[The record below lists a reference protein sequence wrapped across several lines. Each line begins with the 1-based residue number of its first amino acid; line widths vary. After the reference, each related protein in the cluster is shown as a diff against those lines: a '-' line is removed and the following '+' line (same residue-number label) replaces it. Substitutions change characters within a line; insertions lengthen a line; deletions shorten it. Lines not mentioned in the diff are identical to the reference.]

1 VREVRRSRI
10 RLLAIVLCFVVG
22 ACGLESHPSSSSA
35 GAGSVLPDGFVV
47 ARNARLV
54 GAVFDNAT
62 QKSWTAVLDIDRDPV
77 GVYDNYVDQ
86 ARRLG
91 VPMPR
96 SGARRLVGCKP
107 RPNRPERTVCP
118 EFGPPCSSSR
128 TLLTC
133 VGNNAG
139 GRRAPFAVDISLE
152 WGEKT
157 RTAMLT
163 VTHFNGVRDAPP
175 LGTESRAAESVI
187 PAPQER
193 TPARNPGQPFGTQND
208 SFERG
213 YRRFELEPGSRVIAE
228 APALSLAIL
237 EITGDATK
245 MLSKYAVQLATPAIP
260 PEVTV
265 TRLSGRGTVLSVA
278 YGPEA
283 GGAAELLTDATHK
296 YVMVTW
302 SSD

>member
-1 VREVRRSRI
+1 V
-10 RLLAIVLCFVVG
+10 LALCFVAI
-22 ACGLESHPSSSSA
+22 ACSSESHPSLSSA
-35 GAGSVLPDGFVV
+35 AAGSALRDGFVV
-47 ARNARLV
+47 ARNAHLV
-54 GAVFDNAT
+54 GAVFDNAA

-96 SGARRLVGCKP
+96 SGARRTAGCKP
-107 RPNRPERTVCP
+107 QPNRPERTVCP

-152 WGEKT
+152 WGAET
-157 RTAMLT
+157 RAAMLT

-187 PAPQER
+187 PAPHER
-193 TPARNPGQPFGTQND
+193 PLARMPGRPFGTEND
-208 SFERG
+208 AFERG

-228 APALSLAIL
+228 APALGLAIL
-237 EITGDATK
+237 EIAGDATAV
-245 MLSKYAVQLATPAIP
+245 LARYATQLATPATP
-260 PEVTV
+260 PKVAV
-265 TRLSGRGTVLSVA
+265 TRLSGGGSVLSVA

-283 GGAAELLTDATHK
+283 GGAAALLTDATHK